1 MIKLYISHYLHYIQS
16 YHYTMYKLICFFIPC
31 IYTMIKYLIALALIL
46 GLVYMMSNTKKSCET
61 CVIDETYYG
70 NPVKKPPNL
79 PMRL

>member
-1 MIKLYISHYLHYIQS
+1 
-16 YHYTMYKLICFFIPC
+16 
-31 IYTMIKYLIALALIL
+31 MIKYLIALALIL

-70 NPVKKPPNL
+70 NPVKKPPNP